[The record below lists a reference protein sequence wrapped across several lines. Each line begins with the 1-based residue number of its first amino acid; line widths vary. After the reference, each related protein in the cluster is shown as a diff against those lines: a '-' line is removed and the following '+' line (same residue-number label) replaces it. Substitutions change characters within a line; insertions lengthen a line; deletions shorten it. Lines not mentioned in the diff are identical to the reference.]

1 MAHKHSM
8 NPLSE
13 SRPLAV
19 ITGAS
24 SGFGFEIAQ
33 VFAKNNFDLVV
44 TDYNPAIVEAAEAF
58 RAFGGLVEHI
68 QTNLGAFKGV
78 DGLIQKIESL
88 HHPIDTVVFN
98 AHVMT
103 SGPFAEIPME
113 EELNA
118 ILVNVTSVVHL
129 AKHVVKG
136 MQKEHHGRLFFSTS
150 LPLKNA
156 ETYHTVYESAK
167 AFVHTF
173 ATGLRHELKDQG
185 IIVTSMQPVA
195 EGQSFSE
202 YSLKLDAEAVAIQS
216 FQAMMSGKNYVED
229 RIL

>member
-1 MAHKHSM
+1 MAQK
-8 NPLSE
+8 NPINTISE

-19 ITGAS
+19 ITGAA
-24 SGFGFEIAQ
+24 SGFGYEMAQ
-33 VFAKNNFDLVV
+33 VFAKNNFDLIV

-88 HHPIDTVVFN
+88 HRPLDTVVFN

-103 SGPFAEIPME
+103 SGRFDEIPME
-113 EELNA
+113 EELNS

-129 AKHVVKG
+129 AKHVVKA
-136 MQKEHHGRLFFSTS
+136 MQKEHHGRLLFTTS
-150 LPLKNA
+150 LPMKDSQ
-156 ETYHTVYESAK
+156 TYHSVYEASK
-167 AFVHTF
+167 AFVHSF
-173 ATGLRHELKDQG
+173 ASGLRTELKDQG
-185 IIVTSMQPVA
+185 IIVTSMQPVPTA
-195 EGQSFSE
+195 QSLEE
-202 YSLKLDAEAVAIQS
+202 YSLKLDAEAVALQS

-229 RIL
+229 RLF